1 MAATTAL
8 RDAILGLVTTGHF
21 VGLISAVTN
30 ELAGTVT
37 EIAPASYARQ
47 AITWT
52 AITAGQFSNT
62 ADILFPA
69 TAGTASYTHVGIWSA
84 VTGGTLKYVYTIGS
98 TKTYDSVNQPKIS
111 AGALVFDANRINT

>member
-8 RDAILGLVTTGHF
+8 RDAILGLVTTGHY

-37 EIAPASYARQ
+37 EVSVASYARQ
-47 AITWT
+47 AITWG
-52 AITAGQFSNT
+52 AISGGQFANN

-69 TAGTASYTHVGIWSA
+69 TAGTVNYTHVGIWSA

-98 TKTYDSVNQPKIS
+98 TKLYDSVNQPKIT
-111 AGALVFDANRINT
+111 AGSLVFDANRINT